1 MGIRELFLEIFE
13 RYPQEY
19 QRDNKVSNP
28 YFKELK
34 QRIEQ
39 IFQAFCDQF
48 HVEINALGGQGIM
61 RKEPYI
67 SFLAAGHRTSR
78 GLYPAYFFDFKRD
91 EITLHFD
98 HANDSKPP
106 QELVTAFAFRTAEL
120 LPEFEQDHD
129 GYPQKVYA
137 KDKLDENEL
146 ADDLEKVLEVYET
159 CLEEFDDE
167 IQTYLQPVENQPNQ
181 TSESPYMQEAI
192 QGLIDH
198 FLSWFAEHVSHSTEI
213 VAEYQQFSRNY
224 FNSLPDQEFIEVMV
238 QFAKEGGKIQSG
250 GHRTAP
256 MFREAISAQTSAFR
270 QLILSMFDDNFKI
283 EQWWNHAD
291 SFKGFGK
298 GLRSIFLHR
307 VFPDRFA
314 IFNNKSREA
323 FQLLGLLPQKESSSA
338 FEYEL
343 IKQAAQKLI
352 AYRPEQLNF
361 YRADALTEYL
371 LGPSQGKGVFEKL
384 LLQQVNQT
392 IPLTFDKQP
401 RYWAIAPGENARL
414 WEDFKQNNLIAIGWD
429 KLGDFLQYP
438 DKEAIRQSLQQLEQT
453 DGYKTNDTLA
463 CYEFAYVMKI
473 GDYVLAKKGLD
484 VIIGFG
490 QITSDY
496 IYDDSRA
503 EYHHVRR
510 VEWLAKGYWKIPDET
525 MKITPKT
532 LTDFTQYK
540 EWLKKILALI
550 DAPIIPHQNEADIIS
565 YWWLNANPKIWDFAS
580 VEIGEKQTYTS
591 YNETGHKRQIYE
603 AFTQVKPGDLVLG
616 YVTTPQKELVAICR
630 ITKGL
635 YDSEEGKQIEFEK
648 IEQIENPISFAALQA
663 IPELK
668 NCRPLVNNQGSL
680 FPVTAEEYEIIR
692 AIIDE
697 QNPPLP
703 PQETKPT
710 FSKADALA
718 KLFLSDAE
726 FDDILDLLRYKNNII
741 LQGPPGVGKSFIAK
755 QIAFALLEAKDEKRV
770 EMIQFHQA
778 YAYEDFMQGFRPN
791 DDGKFALKN
800 GVFYEFCKRAQRSDA
815 PHVFIIDE
823 INRGNLSKIFG
834 ELMLLIEPDKRGRDF
849 AMPLTYAP
857 HERFFLPENLYV
869 IGLMNTADRSLA
881 MVDYAL
887 RRRFVFID
895 LAPQFQSAKFTEYLR
910 QRGVPD
916 DLIERIVAHLTAL
929 NQQIAADKNLGKGFC
944 VGHSFFCPNA
954 AAQTPDA
961 TWYRRVIQYEI
972 RPLLEE
978 YWFDASDTVDE
989 AVRRLLT

>member
-48 HVEINALGGQGIM
+48 HVEINALGGQGFM
-61 RKEPYI
+61 CEEPYI

-78 GLYPAYFFDFKRD
+78 GLYPAYVFDFERD
-91 EITLHFD
+91 KMTLHFD
-98 HANDSKPP
+98 HANASKPP
-106 QELVTAFAFRTAEL
+106 QELVTAFASRVTEL

-129 GYPQKVYA
+129 GYPHKVYV

-146 ADDLEKVLEVYET
+146 VGDLEKVLEVYEA

-167 IQTYLQPVENQPNQ
+167 IQAYLKPVENQPNQ
-181 TSESPYMQEAI
+181 AMINDPESPNMQEAI
-192 QGLIDH
+192 QRLIDH
-198 FLSWFAEHVSHSTEI
+198 FLSWFAEHASYSKEI
-213 VAEYQQFSRNY
+213 VEEYQQFSRNY
-224 FNSLPDQEFIEVMV
+224 FQSLPDQEFIEVMV
-238 QFAKEGGKIQSG
+238 RFANDGGKIQSG

-323 FQLLGLLPQKESSSA
+323 FQLLGLLPPKESSSA
-338 FEYEL
+338 FGYER

-361 YRADALTEYL
+361 YRADAMTEYL
-371 LGPSQGKGVFEKL
+371 LGPSQGKLVFEKL
-384 LLQQVNQT
+384 LLQQDRPT
-392 IPLTFDKQP
+392 LP
-401 RYWAIAPGENARL
+401 AP
-414 WEDFKQNNLIAIGWD
+414 K
-429 KLGDFLQYP
+429 P
-438 DKEAIRQSLQQLEQT
+438 
-453 DGYKTNDTLA
+453 
-463 CYEFAYVMKI
+463 
-473 GDYVLAKKGLD
+473 
-484 VIIGFG
+484 
-490 QITSDY
+490 
-496 IYDDSRA
+496 
-503 EYHHVRR
+503 
-510 VEWLAKGYWKIPDET
+510 P
-525 MKITPKT
+525 TP
-532 LTDFTQYK
+532 
-540 EWLKKILALI
+540 
-550 DAPIIPHQNEADIIS
+550 
-565 YWWLNANPKIWDFAS
+565 
-580 VEIGEKQTYTS
+580 
-591 YNETGHKRQIYE
+591 
-603 AFTQVKPGDLVLG
+603 
-616 YVTTPQKELVAICR
+616 
-630 ITKGL
+630 
-635 YDSEEGKQIEFEK
+635 
-648 IEQIENPISFAALQA
+648 
-663 IPELK
+663 
-668 NCRPLVNNQGSL
+668 
-680 FPVTAEEYEIIR
+680 
-692 AIIDE
+692 
-697 QNPPLP
+697 
-703 PQETKPT
+703 

-755 QIAFALLEAKDEKRV
+755 QIAFALLEAKDEERV

-887 RRRFVFID
+887 RRRFVFIN

-910 QRGVPD
+910 QRGIPE
-916 DLIERIVAHLTAL
+916 DLIGRIVAHLTAL
-929 NQQIAADKNLGKGFC
+929 NQQIAQDPNLGKGFC
-944 VGHSFFCPNA
+944 VGHSFFCPNP
-954 AAQTPDA
+954 AQQAHDER
-961 TWYRRVIQYEI
+961 WYERVVNYEI
-972 RPLLEE
+972 QPLLEE
-978 YWFDASDTVDE
+978 YWFDNSEKAAE
-989 AVRRLLT
+989 AVKRLLA

>member
-48 HVEINALGGQGIM
+48 HVEINALGGQGFM
-61 RKEPYI
+61 CEEPYI

-78 GLYPAYFFDFKRD
+78 GLYPAYVFDFERD
-91 EITLHFD
+91 KMTLHFD
-98 HANDSKPP
+98 HANASKPP
-106 QELVTAFAFRTAEL
+106 QELVTAFASRVTEL

-129 GYPQKVYA
+129 GYPHKVYV

-146 ADDLEKVLEVYET
+146 VGDLEKVLEVYEA

-167 IQTYLQPVENQPNQ
+167 IQAYLKPVENQPNQ
-181 TSESPYMQEAI
+181 AMINDPESPNMQEAI
-192 QGLIDH
+192 QRLIDH
-198 FLSWFAEHVSHSTEI
+198 FLSWFAEHASYSKEI
-213 VAEYQQFSRNY
+213 VEEYQQFSRNY
-224 FNSLPDQEFIEVMV
+224 FQSLPDQEFIEVMV
-238 QFAKEGGKIQSG
+238 RFANDGGKIQSG

-323 FQLLGLLPQKESSSA
+323 FQLLGLLPPKESSSA
-338 FEYEL
+338 FGYER

-361 YRADALTEYL
+361 YRADAMTEYL
-371 LGPSQGKGVFEKL
+371 LGPSQGKLVFEKL
-384 LLQQVNQT
+384 LLQQDRPT
-392 IPLTFDKQP
+392 LP
-401 RYWAIAPGENARL
+401 AP
-414 WEDFKQNNLIAIGWD
+414 K
-429 KLGDFLQYP
+429 P
-438 DKEAIRQSLQQLEQT
+438 
-453 DGYKTNDTLA
+453 
-463 CYEFAYVMKI
+463 
-473 GDYVLAKKGLD
+473 
-484 VIIGFG
+484 
-490 QITSDY
+490 
-496 IYDDSRA
+496 
-503 EYHHVRR
+503 
-510 VEWLAKGYWKIPDET
+510 P
-525 MKITPKT
+525 TP
-532 LTDFTQYK
+532 
-540 EWLKKILALI
+540 
-550 DAPIIPHQNEADIIS
+550 
-565 YWWLNANPKIWDFAS
+565 
-580 VEIGEKQTYTS
+580 
-591 YNETGHKRQIYE
+591 
-603 AFTQVKPGDLVLG
+603 
-616 YVTTPQKELVAICR
+616 
-630 ITKGL
+630 
-635 YDSEEGKQIEFEK
+635 
-648 IEQIENPISFAALQA
+648 
-663 IPELK
+663 
-668 NCRPLVNNQGSL
+668 
-680 FPVTAEEYEIIR
+680 
-692 AIIDE
+692 
-697 QNPPLP
+697 
-703 PQETKPT
+703 

-726 FDDILDLLRYKNNII
+726 FDDILDLLRYKKNII

-755 QIAFALLEAKDEKRV
+755 QIAFALLEAKDEERV

-910 QRGVPD
+910 QRGIPE
-916 DLIERIVAHLTAL
+916 DLIGRIVAHLTAL
-929 NQQIAADKNLGKGFC
+929 NQQIAQDPNLGKGFC
-944 VGHSFFCPNA
+944 VGHSFFCPNP
-954 AAQTPDA
+954 AQQAHDER
-961 TWYRRVIQYEI
+961 WYERVVNYEI
-972 RPLLEE
+972 QPLLEE
-978 YWFDASDTVDE
+978 YWFDNSEKAAE
-989 AVRRLLT
+989 AVKRLLA